1 MDLREAANPVEIRHP
16 WETSR
21 LAAVRK
27 ILKGVIKEGLSVLDL
42 GCGDGFL
49 ALSLFSGTGAKVVAI
64 DSNFTSRRA
73 AELTAIDPGI
83 KFAKS
88 VKGDERFGLILLL
101 DVIEHVDRD
110 AAFLKKTVNERL
122 AEGGKVLIT
131 VPSFNALFSGH
142 DRFLGHR
149 RRYSL
154 NELSSLIE
162 KAGLRTL
169 SKGYLFSSLVLP
181 RALSVGVEKAFCK
194 RPEKSFGVGNWR
206 RGRALSAVVKTILD
220 IDNSLCLALGRSG
233 IRIPGL
239 TGWVLCE
246 RQR

>member
-1 MDLREAANPVEIRHP
+1 MDLREALSPVEIRHP

-21 LAAVRK
+21 LAAIRK
-27 ILKGVIKEGLSVLDL
+27 ILKGEIKGGLSVLDI

-49 ALSLFSGTGAKVVAI
+49 ALSLFKGTGAKVVAI
-64 DSNFTSRRA
+64 DSNFTSRQA
-73 AELTAIDPGI
+73 ARLSGLDPDVT
-83 KFAKS
+83 FAKS
-88 VKGDERFGLILLL
+88 VKGDDRFGLILLL
-101 DVIEHVDRD
+101 DVMEHVDKD
-110 AAFLKKTVNERL
+110 ALFLKKIVNERL

-131 VPSFNALFSGH
+131 VPAFNALFSGH

-154 NELSSLIE
+154 SALAALSG
-162 KAGLRTL
+162 KAGLKPL

-181 RALSVGVEKAFCK
+181 RALSAVTEKAFGK
-194 RPEKSFGVGNWR
+194 RPQKAYGVGLWR
-206 RGRALSAVVKTILD
+206 RGRAVSSVVKAALD
-220 IDNSLCLALGRSG
+220 IDNTLCLTLGRLG
-233 IRIPGL
+233 VRIPGL